1 MRKRSTLQV
10 LRQCGAGE
18 PRTDAKTVTAL
29 IICHTK
35 DFVSIFVEAKL
46 YSKAKPREY
55 TAIFTRGPLTRVPT
69 ASSKQGKRLG
79 GVAGSMQPSTETS
92 EGLGGFDADYAF
104 LYQFFMK
111 MRRIATTGGCITTAP
126 TQESRPRVSPE
137 PAASKG
143 SFPVVLR
150 AAQSPVQSRKRRF
163 GDFLAPA
170 GFCINFCINFW
181 GKST

>member
-1 MRKRSTLQV
+1 
-10 LRQCGAGE
+10 
-18 PRTDAKTVTAL
+18 
-29 IICHTK
+29 
-35 DFVSIFVEAKL
+35 
-46 YSKAKPREY
+46 
-55 TAIFTRGPLTRVPT
+55 
-69 ASSKQGKRLG
+69 
-79 GVAGSMQPSTETS
+79 MQPSGETS
-92 EGLGGFDADYAF
+92 EGFGGFDADIAF

-143 SFPVVLR
+143 SFPEVLR

-170 GFCINFCINFW
+170 GFCISFCINFSR
-181 GKST
+181 GGPEKQPISRSISHISGRSILRLTIIIIELHTQRHQF